1 MRTVLLPL
9 RRAARAGFTL
19 IELLAVIGII
29 SILVVF
35 LLPRVVEAFD
45 AAKVTA
51 CKQNMVE
58 INKGLLLYRGSFD
71 RSPTGTGVNYFAD
84 LISSGVLDNSKSSAM
99 RMTCPGVEYA
109 SLAGIAGRP

>member
-29 SILVVF
+29 SLLVVF

-45 AAKVTA
+45 AA
-51 CKQNMVE
+51 
-58 INKGLLLYRGSFD
+58 
-71 RSPTGTGVNYFAD
+71 
-84 LISSGVLDNSKSSAM
+84 
-99 RMTCPGVEYA
+99 
-109 SLAGIAGRP
+109 